1 MRALATFVFGLL
13 LVASTSVAA
22 HEVRPAFLEITEK
35 ADRSIDV
42 LFKQPSM
49 ASLTVRLDPEISGGL
64 LDDTPPRLSAGTGFQ
79 SRQWTGL
86 QTGPAGLGGRTVTIH
101 GLDRSITDA
110 LVLVHYADGN
120 ERQEIL
126 KAGRESLTLD
136 VRGDALPVRTY
147 MLLGVEH
154 ILTGYD
160 HLLFVLALLLLVSG
174 VAQLVKT
181 ITAFTVAHSITLAAS
196 ALGIVR
202 FDAPKIEI
210 LVALSIAVVAA
221 ELAYQKRG
229 RSSLAQRWPWLI
241 AFLFGLL
248 HGSAFAG
255 ALAQIGLPSTNIPT
269 ALFLFN
275 VGVELG
281 QLAFVLVVAGLS
293 FALRRVSWHR
303 LPFWQYASAL
313 GPAYVIGPLA
323 FYWVF
328 ERFHAAVF

>member
-1 MRALATFVFGLL
+1 MRTLALLFIVLL
-13 LVASTSVAA
+13 LAAPARVFA

-35 ADRSIDV
+35 PDRSIDV

-49 ASLTVRLDPEISGGL
+49 ASLTVRLEPEISGGL
-64 LDDTPPRLSAGTGFQ
+64 LDSQTPKLGSGTGFQ
-79 SRQWTGL
+79 SRQWSGLDTGS
-86 QTGPAGLGGRTVTIH
+86 AGLGGRTVTIH

-160 HLLFVLALLLLVSG
+160 HLLFVLALMLLVSG
-174 VAQLVKT
+174 AGPLVKT
-181 ITAFTVAHSITLAAS
+181 ITAFTVAHSITLAVS

-202 FDAPKIEI
+202 FDSPKIEI

-221 ELAYQKRG
+221 ELAYKKRG

-255 ALAQIGLPSTNIPT
+255 ALAQIGLPTTNIPT

-275 VGVELG
+275 VGVEAG
-281 QLAFVLVVAGLS
+281 QLAFVLLILAVV
-293 FALRRVSWHR
+293 FALRRLPLQR
-303 LPFWQYASAL
+303 LPLWAHATAL
-313 GPAYVIGPLA
+313 GPAYAIGPLA

>member
-1 MRALATFVFGLL
+1 MRTLVMLFFGWLLA
-13 LVASTSVAA
+13 ASAGASA

-35 ADRSIDV
+35 ADRTVDV

-64 LDDTPPRLSAGTGFQ
+64 LDAAPPKLNAGTGFQ

-86 QTGPAGLGGRTVTIH
+86 QAGAAGLGGRTVTIH

-160 HLLFVLALLLLVSG
+160 HLLFVLALMLLVSG
-174 VAQLVKT
+174 AGPLVKT

-196 ALGIVR
+196 ALGVVR
-202 FDAPKIEI
+202 FDSPKIEI

-221 ELAYQKRG
+221 ELAYKRRG

-255 ALAQIGLPSTNIPT
+255 ALAQIGLPTTNIPT

-281 QLAFVLVVAGLS
+281 QLAFVALILASSIL
-293 FALRRVSWHR
+293 LRRVPWQR
-303 LPFWQYASAL
+303 LPLWRHAVQL
-313 GPAYVIGPLA
+313 GPAYAVGPLA